1 MKYIFSLLFLI
12 IFSCQP
18 LESLEEVVFDNNQ
31 LDSISINAKKI
42 EIINLYE
49 SKFAEYHIDHS
60 LKFPPVIR
68 LNSWIKDN
76 IKNFGSKNVLKITIL
91 DASLKRLEEKDTEAK
106 KFESKD
112 IYKYETFFLV
122 DYNLYDDSN
131 YLIDSA
137 NVESYRSTTSG
148 ISITIS
154 ERERIID
161 ELILESIRDFS
172 NQSKNL
178 ISQYMADY
186 IL

>member
-1 MKYIFSLLFLI
+1 M
-12 IFSCQP
+12 
-18 LESLEEVVFDNNQ
+18 
-31 LDSISINAKKI
+31 
-42 EIINLYE
+42 
-49 SKFAEYHIDHS
+49 
-60 LKFPPVIR
+60 
-68 LNSWIKDN
+68 
-76 IKNFGSKNVLKITIL
+76 KITIL
-91 DASLKRLEEKDTEAK
+91 DASLKRLEEKDPEAK

-112 IYKYETFFLV
+112 VSKYEMFFLV
-122 DYNLYDDSN
+122 EYNLYDDSN
-131 YLIDSA
+131 YLIATA